1 MSFLWKIIEMIQME
15 THIDKEH
22 AVSKGVKCTL
32 CGDVFLR
39 YYDLNSHLIRK
50 HGYKRNI
57 L

>member
-1 MSFLWKIIEMIQME
+1 MSFLWKTIEMIQME